1 MFECHSLLTIKYTD
15 NEDPKTATADRKLMI
30 WLTTISPFSKFFY
43 RVTQLA
49 LSGKIS
55 LGHKVK

>member
-15 NEDPKTATADRKLMI
+15 NEEPKTATADRKLMI
-30 WLTTISPFSKFFY
+30 WLTTISSFSKFFY